1 MTPNIRQIARDTLRH
16 LSDYIETTLPDME
29 IEPGDEDLLIMDDQD
44 RHFLLNYH
52 GVTHQI
58 WFSSALTGA
67 HHFTWQPGG
76 VWQCTRS
83 QQDLFA
89 VLSTELSTITHKDIQ
104 IPHA

>member
-1 MTPNIRQIARDTLRH
+1 MQNHRQFARQTLRY
-16 LSDYIETTLPDME
+16 LSDYIEQNIISLE
-29 IEPGDEDLLIMDDQD
+29 VEPGDEDLLILDDQE

-58 WFSSALTGA
+58 WYSSALSGA
-67 HHFTWQPGG
+67 HHFTLQTDG

-83 QQDLFA
+83 QRDLFD
-89 VLSTELSTITHKDIQ
+89 VLSTELSTLTHQDFH

>member
-1 MTPNIRQIARDTLRH
+1 MQNHRQFARQTLRY
-16 LSDYIETTLPDME
+16 LSDYIEQNIISLE
-29 IEPGDEDLLIMDDQD
+29 VEPGDEDLLILDDQE

-58 WFSSALTGA
+58 WYSSALSGA
-67 HHFTWQPGG
+67 HHFTLQPDG

-83 QQDLFA
+83 QRDLFD
-89 VLSTELSTITHKDIQ
+89 VLSTELTTLTHQDIH

>member
-1 MTPNIRQIARDTLRH
+1 MQNHRQFARQTLRY
-16 LSDYIETTLPDME
+16 LSDYIEQTIPGLE
-29 IEPGDEDLLIMDDQD
+29 IEPGDEDLLILDDQE

-58 WFSSALTGA
+58 WYSSALTGA
-67 HHFTWQPGG
+67 HHFALQADG

-83 QQDLFA
+83 QRDLFD
-89 VLSTELSTITHKDIQ
+89 VLSTELSTLTHQDFH

>member
-1 MTPNIRQIARDTLRH
+1 MQNHRQFARQTLRY
-16 LSDYIETTLPDME
+16 LSDYIEQNIISLE
-29 IEPGDEDLLIMDDQD
+29 IEPNDEDLLIIDNQN

-58 WFSSALTGA
+58 WYSSAVSGA
-67 HHFTWQPGG
+67 HHFSLQDNG

-83 QQDLFA
+83 QRRLFD
-89 VLSTELSTITHKDIQ
+89 VLSTELGMITSQEIH